1 MNVVVDASAIIAVIV
16 NEPSKSNII
25 EATQDANLIAPASIH
40 WEIAN
45 AFSVMFKRER
55 VSLDEALDAID
66 IYKQIPIRFIEVELE
81 ESLRIA
87 HQLNIYSY
95 DAYLL
100 RCAQKHKAPLIS
112 LDKTLLKLAKEL
124 KLQVIKVWAMVV
136 YTYSEARQ
144 KLASLLDQVL
154 QEGEVRIK
162 RRDGQVFVVKPE
174 TERGSPFDVRGVDL
188 DVSATEIV
196 QFIQEGRRYKE

>member
-1 MNVVVDASAIIAVIV
+1 MNIVVDASAVIAVVV
-16 NEPSKSNII
+16 NEPSKSDII
-25 EATQDANLIAPASIH
+25 EATQDASLIAPASIH

-45 AFSVMFKRER
+45 AFSAMFKRER

-87 HQLNIYSY
+87 HQFNIYAY

-100 RCAQKHKAPLIS
+100 RCGQKYKAPLIS

-124 KLQVIKVWAMVV
+124 KLQVI
-136 YTYSEARQ
+136 
-144 KLASLLDQVL
+144 
-154 QEGEVRIK
+154 EV
-162 RRDGQVFVVKPE
+162 
-174 TERGSPFDVRGVDL
+174 
-188 DVSATEIV
+188 
-196 QFIQEGRRYKE
+196 